1 MCPEKIRI
9 SRVTRSFTFLKISV
23 DQVNAYSAKTVL
35 SYLALVR
42 FIFPILFLKQF
53 LQFNCKYVSFCVQY
67 CYLYLHFLYPYIE
80 HRLLPIQNA
89 EMLNVTSYHTSSSSK
104 LLLLEIYVT
113 AAYRIPVSSIQQV
126 PCERR
131 SGENRADA
139 THRCTLKIPS
149 AASSRVLSQHA
160 RVPDIPQLNCP
171 RSFNRI
177 IDRHLK

>member
-1 MCPEKIRI
+1 MCPEKIRV
-9 SRVTRSFTFLKISV
+9 SRITRSFTFLKISV

-35 SYLALVR
+35 SYLACPTYL
-42 FIFPILFLKQF
+42 FPILFLNF
-53 LQFNCKYVSFCVQY
+53 FNLIVNMWFCVQY
-67 CYLYLHFLYPYIE
+67 CYLLVFSLSLYRASTFANLEYRNVECDFIPHIVVE
-80 HRLLPIQNA
+80 LL
-89 EMLNVTSYHTSSSSK
+89 S
-104 LLLLEIYVT
+104 LEIYVT
-113 AAYRIPVSSIQQV
+113 VAYRIPVSSIQQV

-131 SGENRADA
+131 LGENRANA